1 MWHALTVAE
10 NAARNERMNFLYDL
24 DERGTDPLHPHANT
38 FTGLHQE
45 VETYERFKKE
55 KAIYEK
61 WDKRFNK

>member
-1 MWHALTVAE
+1 MWHDLTVAE
-10 NAARNERMNFLYDL
+10 NAARNERMNYLYDL
-24 DERGTDPLHPHANT
+24 DKRSDPSHPYANT
-38 FTGLHQE
+38 FTGLQVE

>member
-1 MWHALTVAE
+1 MWHDLTVAE

-24 DERGTDPLHPHANT
+24 DNRSDSSHPHANT
-38 FTGLHQE
+38 FTGLQVE

>member
-1 MWHALTVAE
+1 MWHDLTVAE
-10 NAARNERMNFLYDL
+10 NAARNERRNYLYDL
-24 DERGTDPLHPHANT
+24 DNRSDSSHPHANT

>member
-1 MWHALTVAE
+1 MWHDLTVAE
-10 NAARNERMNFLYDL
+10 NAARNERMNYLYDL
-24 DERGTDPLHPHANT
+24 DNRSDPLDPHANT
-38 FTGLHQE
+38 FTGLQLE

>member
-1 MWHALTVAE
+1 MWHDLTVAE

-24 DERGTDPLHPHANT
+24 DNRSDPSHPNANT

>member
-1 MWHALTVAE
+1 MWHDLTVAE
-10 NAARNERMNFLYDL
+10 NAARNERMNYLYDL
-24 DERGTDPLHPHANT
+24 DNRSDSSHPHANT

-55 KAIYEK
+55 KATYEK

>member
-1 MWHALTVAE
+1 MWHDLTVAE
-10 NAARNERMNFLYDL
+10 NAARNERMNYLYDL
-24 DERGTDPLHPHANT
+24 DNRSDSSHPHANT

-55 KAIYEK
+55 NAIYEK

>member
-1 MWHALTVAE
+1 MWHDLTVAE
-10 NAARNERMNFLYDL
+10 NAARNERMNYLYDL
-24 DERGTDPLHPHANT
+24 DNRSDSSHPHANT
-38 FTGLHQE
+38 FTGLQVE

>member
-1 MWHALTVAE
+1 MWHDLTVAE
-10 NAARNERMNFLYDL
+10 NAARNERMNYLYDL
-24 DERGTDPLHPHANT
+24 DNRSDSSRPHANT
-38 FTGLHQE
+38 FTGLNQE

>member
-1 MWHALTVAE
+1 MWHDLTVAE

-24 DERGTDPLHPHANT
+24 DNRSDSSHPHANT
-38 FTGLHQE
+38 FTGLNQE

>member
-1 MWHALTVAE
+1 MWHDLTVAE
-10 NAARNERMNFLYDL
+10 NAARNERLNYLYDL
-24 DERGTDPLHPHANT
+24 DNRSDSSHPHANT
-38 FTGLHQE
+38 FTGLQVE